1 MRYKIAIV
9 LLLMILS
16 TTVSTAN
23 PGGKGDSVR
32 SRDCAGSCH
41 GDPSINGMSDAELDI
56 QYQEEVYAGLLTE
69 IKTTVSFA
77 DVSSNN
83 MVGLTLLAN
92 PDGAKDLPASDG
104 WEIITDPNGGKNNYV
119 EIVDSFSS
127 VSMISQIW
135 TLRAP
140 SNPGNYNLYLGIQ
153 HGSPQGGVAMTGFS
167 ESKQVTVTEVPE
179 NLPRLSVGWE
189 PINKRE
195 LGEETIITLETVN
208 TEKATVEM
216 KSGAEI
222 IGLPVVDDKFTIP
235 PAVNPGVVEWRVI
248 LEGEGPTQ
256 TSPWFRLTAQEP
268 GWEVDEF
275 ALYMQSFALF
285 IICIGIVIVRRPDHK
300 RSWDTKYDNTSE
312 VNSQFSQIDHAQDIE
327 PNEYTIP
334 PLPEGGLPD
343 GWNMEQWEY
352 YGHEYLE
359 EMEQEAYR

>member
-1 MRYKIAIV
+1 MRFKIAVV
-9 LLLMILS
+9 LMLMILS

-56 QYQEEVYAGLLTE
+56 QYQQEVYAGLLTE
-69 IKTTVSFA
+69 VQTTVSFA

-83 MVGLTLLAN
+83 MVGLTLLVN

-127 VSMISQIW
+127 VSMISQNWI
-135 TLRAP
+135 LRAP
-140 SNPGNYNLYLGIQ
+140 SNPGEYELYLGIQ

-167 ESKQVTVTEVPE
+167 EPKQVTVTEVPE
-179 NLPRLSVGWE
+179 NLPRLSEDWE

-195 LGEETIITLETVN
+195 LGEETVITLETVN
-208 TEKATVEM
+208 TETASVEL
-216 KSGAEI
+216 KSGGEI
-222 IGLPVVDDKFTIP
+222 ITLPVIDDKFTIP

-256 TSPWFRLTAQEP
+256 ISPWFRLTAQEP
-268 GWEVDEF
+268 GWDVDEF

-285 IICIGIVIVRRPDHK
+285 IICIGIVIIRKPGHSNSKNR
-300 RSWDTKYDNTSE
+300 KYDNTLE
-312 VNSQFSQIDHAQDIE
+312 VNSQIGQIDYTQDRGLQE
-327 PNEYTIP
+327 STWP
-334 PLPEGGLPD
+334 PLPDGGLPD

-359 EMEQEAYR
+359 EMNRGVH

>member
-1 MRYKIAIV
+1 MRFKIAVV

-56 QYQEEVYAGLLTE
+56 QYQQDVYAGLLTE
-69 IKTTVSFA
+69 IQTIVSFT

-83 MVGLTLLAN
+83 MVGLTLLVN

-127 VSMISQIW
+127 ASMISQNWI
-135 TLRAP
+135 LRAP
-140 SNPGNYNLYLGIQ
+140 SNPGNYELYLGIQ

-167 ESKQVTVTEVPE
+167 EPKQVTVTEVPE
-179 NLPRLSVGWE
+179 NLPRLSEDWE

-195 LGEETIITLETVN
+195 LGEETVITLETVN
-208 TEKATVEM
+208 TKTASVEL
-216 KSGAEI
+216 KSGGEI
-222 IGLPVVDDKFTIP
+222 ILLPVIDDKFTIP

-256 TSPWFRLTAQEP
+256 ISPWFRLTAQEP
-268 GWEVDEF
+268 GWDVDEF
-275 ALYMQSFALF
+275 ALYIQSFALF
-285 IICIGIVIVRRPDHK
+285 IICIGIVIIRKPGYSNSKD
-300 RSWDTKYDNTSE
+300 SKYDNTSE
-312 VNSQFSQIDHAQDIE
+312 INSQIEQIDYAKHTTGQGS
-327 PNEYTIP
+327 TGP

-359 EMEQEAYR
+359 EMEQGVYR